1 MAKHARH
8 RGILAAL
15 ASTALTVH
23 ATGGQIY
30 FNNFDHAAS
39 WNSPAPGGGTVLAPG
54 VTGGFLHPPSQ
65 QPVSVSSTLAGVGA
79 ISSTGSFGGM
89 MLGTAG
95 LIYPQSYLNSLR
107 LENLPT
113 HNTVSIGF
121 LLAVI
126 DRWVA
131 NSTYL
136 FIRVGDGATS
146 ELVFSGTFDNRSLQ
160 PAVGYTSN
168 RMAHGS
174 DLNQGMFF
182 EDAAYDMS
190 LESALQNIPHTSSTL
205 TVGISL
211 SMPQQFVPPGQIGYG
226 IDNLSITIDNPQV
239 IPLPSAAGLGL
250 AGLGGIAL
258 RRRRV

>member
-39 WNSPAPGGGTVLAPG
+39 WNSPSPGGGTVLAPA

-65 QPVSVSSTLAGVGA
+65 QPISVSSTLAGVGA

-95 LIYPQSYLNSLR
+95 LIYPHSYLNSLR

-126 DRWVA
+126 DRWIVDYT
-131 NSTYL
+131 SL
-136 FIRVGDGATS
+136 DIRVGDGVTS
-146 ELVFSGTFDNRSLQ
+146 ALVFSGNFDNRSLY
-160 PAVGYTSN
+160 PTLGYTLN

-205 TVGISL
+205 TVGFSL
-211 SMPQQFVPPGQIGYG
+211 SMPPGFVPPSHIGYG

-239 IPLPSAAGLGL
+239 IPLPSAAGMAL
-250 AGLGGIAL
+250 AGLGLLAV
-258 RRRRV
+258 RRRR